1 MTAYPETR
9 YRRRQAGLTD
19 DVPRCSKCDQ
29 PNDRAPQ
36 RYCTACNRVYQR
48 AWRRSHRQVP
58 IETLT
63 DEQKRRLRSA

>member
-19 DVPRCSKCDQ
+19 DVPRCSRCDQ

-36 RYCTACNRVYQR
+36 RYCKACHCDYQNRW
-48 AWRRSHRQVP
+48 AA
-58 IETLT
+58 
-63 DEQKRRLRSA
+63 EQRRLAREYRKTFHV